1 MGCHTWI
8 YKNINSF
15 SKKELDENLKNE
27 IERSYFAFIEEDKE
41 TWSKDIYDYYKDNL
55 EIYKPQ
61 FDNDSLPEEE
71 KKYWKSFKTE
81 CENKTIEDC
90 YDEYD
95 KCVEEHNE
103 MMKLAD
109 DYFAL
114 EENDIELCK
123 KLFNYFGSSEH
134 EVGGKLY
141 KEIYFDTIFRVYG
154 YPEENFTDVEKLI
167 EWLYQYDQ
175 NCIVDYDD
183 GLNPIEPRG
192 MTERLAEK
200 LRKLWAEHNNSL
212 YVDFG

>member
-8 YKNINSF
+8 YKNIYSF

-27 IERSYFAFIEEDKE
+27 IESSYFTFIEEDKE

-71 KKYWKSFKTE
+71 KKYWKSVKTE
-81 CENKTIEDC
+81 WENKTIEDC
-90 YDEYD
+90 YEEYD
-95 KCVEEHNE
+95 KCVEEHNK

-114 EENDIELCK
+114 EDNNIELCK
-123 KLFNYFGSSEH
+123 KLFNYFGSSGR
-134 EVGGKLY
+134 EVDGKLY

-175 NCIVDYDD
+175 NSIVDYDD
-183 GLNPIEPRG
+183 ELNPIEPRG